1 MRLIRRLW
9 RAIKSRWMLRRLKGA
24 AKMAARWELSSGR
37 FQLRIDNSI
46 KTMLKLQSKQAAA
59 LRKNEAV
66 LQELQE
72 ATEQYAS
79 DLDDWNGLQHEHEV
93 VVKALRDEILVY
105 ENSVVP
111 FLTAAHQLAL
121 QRIKA
126 DIALYAGKE
135 AFATRQEDVR

>member
-1 MRLIRRLW
+1 MKLIRRLW

-37 FQLRIDNSI
+37 FQSRIDSSI
-46 KTMLKLQSKQAAA
+46 KRMLKLQSKQKAIQ
-59 LRKNEAV
+59 LKLEDTQ
-66 LQELQE
+66 QELKE
-72 ATEQYAS
+72 ASEQYAS
-79 DLDDWNGLQHEHEV
+79 NLDDWNGLQHEHEV

-111 FLTAAHQLAL
+111 LLTAAHQLAL

-135 AFATRQEDVR
+135 AFSTRQEDVR